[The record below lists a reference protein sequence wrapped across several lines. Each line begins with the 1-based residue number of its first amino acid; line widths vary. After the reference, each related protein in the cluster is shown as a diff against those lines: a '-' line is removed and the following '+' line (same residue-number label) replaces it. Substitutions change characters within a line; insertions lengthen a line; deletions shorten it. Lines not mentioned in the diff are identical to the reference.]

1 MLRNFILLLSLLLIV
16 ATPSCKKPV
25 EPEQS
30 GTEKEQKGPEA
41 LPETTWTGSFM
52 SLSWEMYFM
61 NDSDV
66 QITWRNSSRQTKS
79 ARFEFTAVSRLW
91 R

>member
-1 MLRNFILLLSLLLIV
+1 M

-41 LPETTWTGSFM
+41 LPEMTRTGSFM
-52 SLSWEMYFM
+52 SLSWEKYFM

-66 QITWRNSSRQTKS
+66 QITWRNSSRQTKDP
-79 ARFEFTAVSRLW
+79 RFDFTAASRLW

>member
-1 MLRNFILLLSLLLIV
+1 M

-25 EPEQS
+25 ELEQS

-79 ARFEFTAVSRLW
+79 ARFDFTAASRLW